1 MSDLTKTPKEL
12 EIEIR
17 RPHFELE
24 FDLGE
29 DWFDGSAFTV
39 SYTHLTLPTMLW
51 V

>member
-24 FDLGE
+24 SDLGE
-29 DWFDGSAFTV
+29 DWFDGSAFKTAFEK
-39 SYTHLTLPTMLW
+39 
-51 V
+51 